1 MPTMNIT
8 NLAIRTLYDTVPIQ
22 ESDNRLTEKIDLK
35 ITDRL
40 GLKSIQFIQLVV
52 LSFLCTISYSQD
64 ICFDGI
70 YCPFPGDATY
80 PADPTANG
88 CGTGGTDEYGNVDFV
103 LDPGTDVGA
112 GGTCDILQIF
122 IHYEPDGNVYL
133 SFIQANQGQA
143 CYSFYFDTDCDA
155 TTGSNED
162 LLDPSDGIVITAQGA
177 EVRFLVCVQGDNV
190 NDPEVETWDGTGWV
204 ANGTNNILGLAGFT
218 DGCSGSNEAFVET
231 QIPIDDLLNVCDP
244 TSNCG
249 TLNLTTFLTFAGGS
263 FNSQECD
270 VTFESTQT
278 TVPAQVMADLAV
290 PDPSCTDNVVTF
302 DASGSSGSL
311 SLVYEW
317 DFDGDGTIDQTTMTP
332 TVSTTYTTPG
342 TYTVTVGV
350 SDSDPQCPD
359 AMPDTATVMIT
370 ICGASAVTCPPTPVD
385 VLEGESIDPTIL
397 GEPTVTTSDCNP
409 TFELSVV
416 DTPGPGDC
424 LLGLEEIISRVFT
437 ITDACGVSECTQI
450 INVEDINP
458 PMVVAD
464 LAQADPVCFGEN
476 IVFDASGST
485 GFTDMVYDWDFD
497 GDGVIDQTTTT
508 PTTTNSYPNPGT
520 YTVSVTV
527 TAPTSPCPL
536 APETASIDII
546 ICDQIAVTC
555 PIASVSIVDGDPMDP
570 TALGEPT
577 FTTNECNLNPQ
588 VSFVDSAL
596 PATCPLEEIITRTFT
611 ITDNC
616 GDQECVQLIQVEV
629 DNPASINSLP
639 ITPNICLGDIITLD
653 ASASIGDGLSYCWNV
668 DIGNVGCDYTTAAAT
683 HQYAAPGTYD
693 ISLVITDQFGCTD
706 QQIVGTV
713 IVSDPSINSLPITP
727 EICLGDIITLD
738 ASASTGDALSYCWN
752 VGIGTLGCDYTTAV
766 ATHQYAASGT
776 YDINLMITDVFG
788 CTDQQI
794 VGTVIVYDPPVAM
807 LAPAGPACAGTTVT
821 FDASAS
827 VGLLSPYEWDFNGD
841 GTIDATTTVPT
852 ATFTY
857 PTPGTYTAFVTVVDS
872 RDFCPSST
880 TSTEVIICGTN
891 AFVCPPAM
899 VTIVDGDPLDTQTL
913 GEPQVTTNICNPTFD
928 ITSVDTSV
936 PSTCP
941 FEEIITRT
949 FTITDN
955 CGQNECEQI
964 INVEVNNPADINSL
978 PITPEICLGGI
989 ITLDASASIGD
1000 GLTYCWNVGIGTI
1013 GCDYTTATAT
1023 HQYAAS
1029 GTYDITLMITDQF
1042 GCIDEQVVG
1051 SVIVYEGPVAIAT
1064 AVFDPCT
1071 LEVVYDAS
1079 GSIDNAA
1086 PSDLIYTWDFG
1097 DGSTSGTASGT
1108 YTFTNC
1114 ASVGTITLTILDPRV
1129 PFPACNSDQLTFSF
1143 TTDSEPP
1150 VLVCP
1155 VPSDINCGEPIP
1167 TYNDVSEF
1175 LAAGGTA
1182 TDNCGVLA
1190 INQVSLDTIP
1200 GLCPY
1205 VHSIEIV
1212 YEAFDICNNRS
1223 TCTQTVNL
1231 LPSLP
1236 SASIP
1241 DDVILSCGDDFSTA
1255 ATGLPLLSQTDCTRP
1270 STLSI
1275 DDEMISG
1282 SCPGDVTIER
1292 TFTVLDDCGNEQVY
1306 VQIISIVNDILPT
1319 LEGPPDITIGC
1330 LDACDPD
1337 GTGGL
1342 AVVTDFC
1349 MPIDGS
1355 INTVTLTY
1363 SDEYVGFGGGSTVG
1377 GIVGSIVRTFV
1388 AIDACGN
1395 EGIYVQTISILG
1407 DEDTVITC
1415 NDKINVSL
1423 APNCEGITP
1432 DFLIEAPTDTK
1443 YFLSLEDGQFGFS
1456 LDPNETFNSIDWS
1469 VYIESREPITYTI
1482 TDFCGNSCW
1491 GQVLIEANVVPEF
1504 ESSCTYEPGFN
1515 LDSSGEIN
1523 DEDVLNL
1530 NDMIE
1535 IDEDPSRT
1543 TDYLG
1548 TVTLT
1553 DGSCQEAF
1561 ISGNSKF
1568 IYNAAPHGKELD
1580 IRYVDVIIYLVNKTD
1595 GTLFSYP
1602 FPTGAISMES
1612 LQDLSLNPG
1621 EYDVFIAAADHRA
1634 FGEYSISIE
1643 VTGCLPTCTAICG
1656 GDFPEE
1662 FITIA
1667 EIMDTLDQDCYATLI
1682 GDIIV
1687 NETVSGDMCE
1697 GILHVITYAGRFS
1710 LHGELIK
1717 QDIITQAYVEE
1728 PIDLRETEILAPLY
1742 VELECGADVSPEAI
1756 LKETGSGIHSYPYY
1770 LNLEQIKKDTICL
1783 EEVVIHYA
1791 VPIDTVQEVVAVD
1804 GLWVLLDIVKKEARD
1819 STRCLRRGPN
1829 PDIQFQEILLD
1840 TNRCNII
1847 VDFSDLVIEACA
1859 GSKKVIRDWTIIDWC
1874 DNSSQLQLSQ
1884 TIEVK
1889 DLDPPVIKK
1898 MDDVIISI
1906 DPWTCAGKY
1915 KLPIGEHSDSCNT
1928 ALITESWQLSD
1939 GQVKE
1944 GYAIDLWLADN
1955 PIQVYLTVS
1964 DDCGNT
1970 TLDTFN
1976 IIVED
1981 QIAPVAV
1988 CQTNLNVTLT
1998 SAMLDVNAGAGKV
2011 FAESFDAGSHDSGCG
2026 ETRIQV
2032 KRVTGCCS
2040 TQCIDQYECTA
2051 TDPKTGICTDSTVV
2065 GYTTEY
2071 ADFVKFC
2078 CEDVGEIVMVELLIT
2093 DQAGNSSSCIVD
2105 VSVVDKT
2112 QSILSCPSITMSCL
2126 DDMNDIE
2133 DPLATGQF
2141 CQSEDRSAILL
2152 NETDINGY
2160 CGTEELIRE
2169 WYIDRD
2175 EDGEFSSGDPYCKQI
2190 ITIEEEGSGMDPYT
2204 IKWPKHYTG
2213 EVVKGQNEECDAA
2226 GDLEIIENIDIQ
2238 LGEVQLCGINT
2249 TESYGDP
2256 IWCEASCSLIASSV
2270 KTDTIFSSDACYKLI
2285 NRWTV
2290 IDWCK
2295 WNANGGDIDDDN
2307 DSSRD
2312 QFIAIEDWAQGEC
2325 ANCPEQGPV
2334 NEDAVYFKYADVEED
2349 GYYTFDQVVKV
2360 IDDSAPEISVV
2371 DSYIVSTSG
2380 GATSKNDASACR
2392 GAEELTA
2399 TVIDFCNGIESSA
2412 QLVSWNVTVQREE
2425 FVIDIKNGVGA
2436 SMTINSGTGSPGD
2449 VHVITWTATDGCGNI
2464 TEAKTEIT
2472 FGDDVNP
2479 SPICI
2484 AGVSSNFSTN
2494 QDSIVIWAS
2503 DVDFGSY
2510 DNCTDYSELKWA
2522 LVEEDQVPIMPGS
2535 EGFDDQFGYA
2545 IYCADGR
2552 TARFVDMWVWDE
2564 NGNGDFCTASIIV
2577 EGACEDEVVDPMD
2590 SADPMDPVDS
2600 GSSAIIIAG
2609 QLQTETGL
2617 AIEDVTVKLSASL
2630 PEYPKTQSATDQG
2643 QYSFD
2648 NNPTGYN
2655 YAVSPE
2661 KDMNH
2666 TNGVTT
2672 LDLLLIQQHVL
2683 GLQILDSPYK
2693 IIAADISN
2701 DKIVSTRDILEARRL
2716 ILGVTDRFTN
2726 NDSWRFIDSEQ
2737 NFVAA
2742 DQPWPFIERLEM
2754 INARSHSLA
2763 ENFIGMKIGDVNN
2776 NAAPSEAML
2785 SETRYTSTLELDA
2798 KLSQKDSKILQ
2809 IRSHN
2814 AIDIYGLQF
2823 TLSRVIGN
2831 EVVSIKSASLDISE
2845 VNYHTDSDTRF
2856 SWHAG
2861 DGRALESA
2869 IALDIEFKNELTP
2882 SQLNQLSMQA
2892 GSIPSEAYIGSS
2904 LDIWNVSLDIESLQH
2919 DLPTVS
2925 QNWPN
2930 PFNKSTQIEINLP
2943 LPADKLTL
2951 SIFNPMGQ
2959 SVWSETKSYPAGR
2972 HQIEIDAAILE
2983 SAGIYHYSI
2992 KTETF
2997 AVTKQMLLMD

>member
-1 MPTMNIT
+1 MKFLTSKHFLLPIIFLIQLIFLLLMSYQLSAEGTKELNPNGTAGDPCANPLVNVTDLALLSIRSGQT
-8 NLAIRTLYDTVPIQ
+8 NFAPYGSYGENNSICFEVKDINELVYIALSSEADGTGICAGGYDWRIVGPSGVANGPNSLTAANANGNDFGPIMIGPDAIAGAGGYDTSGPYTFVP
-22 ESDNRLTEKIDLK
+22 TE
-35 ITDRL
+35 
-40 GLKSIQFIQLVV
+40 V
-52 LSFLCTISYSQD
+52 
-64 ICFDGI
+64 GI
-70 YCPFPGDATY
+70 YCLEFDHTTFGTNSNIRNFDITVADQAGAAINGRVYSENWSVRTPCISDLIDCATDPNTVTEGNIAFQNPFNGIIYVLTDDNFVQMVNFSGGANEFGDGFRGLTFTLAFNRTGPGNT
-80 PADPTANG
+80 
-88 CGTGGTDEYGNVDFV
+88 GNVE
-103 LDPGTDVGA
+103 LDRQSKDGSDQSSA
-112 GGTCDILQIF
+112 N
-122 IHYEPDGNVYL
+122 PDLFRVYL
-133 SFIQANQGQA
+133 N
-143 CYSFYFDTDCDA
+143 
-155 TTGSNED
+155 
-162 LLDPSDGIVITAQGA
+162 P
-177 EVRFLVCVQGDNV
+177 
-190 NDPEVETWDGTGWV
+190 
-204 ANGTNNILGLAGFT
+204 
-218 DGCSGSNEAFVET
+218 
-231 QIPIDDLLNVCDP
+231 
-244 TSNCG
+244 
-249 TLNLTTFLTFAGGS
+249 
-263 FNSQECD
+263 
-270 VTFESTQT
+270 
-278 TVPAQVMADLAV
+278 
-290 PDPSCTDNVVTF
+290 PDPSCYEPGICGEISAGPILSCDEPFCLEYELTRPGLLEVFVDLDGPDGVFTEGTADVVLADRVVEGDELANCLPWDQRDGLGNIVDVNEELQIIARYSQGEIHFMQYDVENNSPGWTIMTIEPECADPDFSFFWDDSQLDAADNDSGTPGQPLVSLLGTTQPSHTWEDQTAENATGFGESNTINTWFFSTTQASPMVIGCDLECAEDVIAMLSPAGPACAESTVTF
-302 DASGSSGSL
+302 DASESTGFITS
-311 SLVYEW
+311 YAW
-317 DFDGDGTIDQTTMTP
+317 DFDGDGMIDETTDLP
-332 TVSTTYTTPG
+332 TAMFTYPDPG
-342 TYTVTVGV
+342 TYTVFVTAIAD
-350 SDSDPQCPD
+350 SDSCPSSTTSIEVSICGANAVVCPLD
-359 AMPDTATVMIT
+359 EVTVVDGEPMDTAT
-370 ICGASAVTCPPTPVD
+370 
-385 VLEGESIDPTIL
+385 L
-397 GEPTVTTSDCNP
+397 GEPQVTTNACNP
-409 TFELSVV
+409 TF
-416 DTPGPGDC
+416 D
-424 LLGLEEIISRVFT
+424 IS
-437 ITDACGVSECTQI
+437 
-450 INVEDINP
+450 
-458 PMVVAD
+458 
-464 LAQADPVCFGEN
+464 
-476 IVFDASGST
+476 
-485 GFTDMVYDWDFD
+485 
-497 GDGVIDQTTTT
+497 
-508 PTTTNSYPNPGT
+508 
-520 YTVSVTV
+520 
-527 TAPTSPCPL
+527 
-536 APETASIDII
+536 SIDE
-546 ICDQIAVTC
+546 
-555 PIASVSIVDGDPMDP
+555 SVAG
-570 TALGEPT
+570 
-577 FTTNECNLNPQ
+577 
-588 VSFVDSAL
+588 
-596 PATCPLEEIITRTFT
+596 TCPLEEIITRTFT
-611 ITDNC
+611 ITDAC
-616 GDQECVQLIQVEV
+616 GQSECVQIINVEV
-629 DNPASINSLP
+629 DNPASI
-639 ITPNICLGDIITLD
+639 I
-653 ASASIGDGLSYCWNV
+653 A
-668 DIGNVGCDYTTAAAT
+668 
-683 HQYAAPGTYD
+683 
-693 ISLVITDQFGCTD
+693 
-706 QQIVGTV
+706 
-713 IVSDPSINSLPITP
+713 LPITP
-727 EICLGDIITLD
+727 EICLGDVVTLD
-738 ASASTGDALSYCWN
+738 ASAS
-752 VGIGTLGCDYTTAV
+752 V
-766 ATHQYAASGT
+766 
-776 YDINLMITDVFG
+776 
-788 CTDQQI
+788 
-794 VGTVIVYDPPVAM
+794 
-807 LAPAGPACAGTTVT
+807 
-821 FDASAS
+821 
-827 VGLLSPYEWDFNGD
+827 
-841 GTIDATTTVPT
+841 
-852 ATFTY
+852 
-857 PTPGTYTAFVTVVDS
+857 
-872 RDFCPSST
+872 
-880 TSTEVIICGTN
+880 
-891 AFVCPPAM
+891 
-899 VTIVDGDPLDTQTL
+899 
-913 GEPQVTTNICNPTFD
+913 
-928 ITSVDTSV
+928 
-936 PSTCP
+936 
-941 FEEIITRT
+941 
-949 FTITDN
+949 
-955 CGQNECEQI
+955 
-964 INVEVNNPADINSL
+964 
-978 PITPEICLGGI
+978 
-989 ITLDASASIGD
+989 GD
-1000 GLTYCWNVGIGTI
+1000 GLTYCWNVGIGTV
-1013 GCDYTTATAT
+1013 GCDYNTSIAT

-1029 GTYDITLMITDQF
+1029 GTYSVSLMITDQF
-1042 GCIDEQVVG
+1042 GCTDEQVIG
-1051 SVIVYEGPVAIAT
+1051 SVIVYEGPEAIAT

-1071 LEVVYDAS
+1071 LTVAYDAS

-1086 PSDLIYTWDFG
+1086 PNDLIYTWDFG
-1097 DGSTSGTASGT
+1097 DGSTSDAASGS
-1108 YTFTNC
+1108 YTFNNC
-1114 ASVGTITLTILDPRV
+1114 GAVGTISLTIIDPSV
-1129 PFPACNSDQLTFSF
+1129 PFPDCNSDQLTFTF
-1143 TTDSEPP
+1143 MTDSEPP

-1155 VPSDINCGEPIP
+1155 APTDLNCGDPIP
-1167 TYNDVSEF
+1167 TYSDMSEF
-1175 LAAGGTA
+1175 IAAGGSS
-1182 TDNCGVLA
+1182 TDNCAVLD

-1200 GLCPY
+1200 GICPY
-1205 VHSIEIV
+1205 VHTIEVV
-1212 YEAFDICNNRS
+1212 YEAFDICENRM
-1223 TCTQTVNL
+1223 TCTQIFNL

-1236 SASIP
+1236 SASVP
-1241 DDVILSCGDDFSTA
+1241 ADVILSCGDDFSTD
-1255 ATGLPLLSQTDCTRP
+1255 ATGFPVLVQNDCTRP
-1270 STLSI
+1270 ATITFS
-1275 DDEMISG
+1275 DEIISG
-1282 SCPGDVTIER
+1282 SCPGDATIIR
-1292 TFTVLDDCGNEQVY
+1292 TFTLVDDCGNTPSDPDTYIQT
-1306 VQIISIVNDILPT
+1306 ITIVNDIEPT

-1349 MPIDGS
+1349 MPIDGT
-1355 INTVTLTY
+1355 INTVTVTF
-1363 SDEYVGFGGGSTVG
+1363 SDEYVGFDGSITNE
-1377 GIVGSIVRTFV
+1377 GIVGMIVRTFV
-1388 AIDACGN
+1388 AVDGCGN
-1395 EGIYVQTISILG
+1395 ESVYVQTISISRD
-1407 DEDTVITC
+1407 DESILAC
-1415 NDKINVSL
+1415 NDRINVSL
-1423 APNCEGITP
+1423 AQGCDGITP
-1432 DFLIEAPTDTK
+1432 DFLLEAPADTK
-1443 YFLSLEDGQFGFS
+1443 YFLSLSDGQFGFS
-1456 LDPNETFNSIDWS
+1456 LSPNETFDSIDWS
-1469 VYIESREPITYTI
+1469 VYIESGQPVTYTI
-1482 TDFCGNSCW
+1482 SDLCGNTCW
-1491 GQVLIEANVVPEF
+1491 GEILIEANVVPEF

-1515 LDSSGEIN
+1515 LDGSGEIN

-1530 NDMIE
+1530 NDMIG
-1535 IDEDPSRT
+1535 IDEDPSRS

-1561 ISGNSKF
+1561 ISGNSNF

-1580 IRYVDVIIYLVNKTD
+1580 IRYVDVIVYLVNKAD

-1602 FPTGAISMES
+1602 FPTGAISIES

-1621 EYDVFIAAADHRA
+1621 EYDVFVAAADHRA

-1728 PIDLRETEILAPLY
+1728 PIDLRETEIQAPLY
-1742 VELECGADVSPEAI
+1742 VELDCGADVSPEAI
-1756 LKETGSGIHSYPYY
+1756 LKETESGIHAYPYY

-1819 STRCLRRGPN
+1819 STRCLRKGPN

-1847 VDFSDLVIEACA
+1847 VEFSDIVIEACA

-1874 DNSSQLQLSQ
+1874 DSSSKLQLSQ

-1915 KLPIGEHSDSCNT
+1915 KLPIGEHSDSCN
-1928 ALITESWQLSD
+1928 AELITESWRLSE
-1939 GQVKE
+1939 GQVVE
-1944 GYAIDLWLADN
+1944 GYAIDLWLANN

-1981 QIAPVAV
+1981 QIAPVAI
-1988 CQTNLNVTLT
+1988 CETNLNVTLT
-1998 SAMLDVNAGAGKV
+1998 SALLDVNAGAGKV

-2026 ETRIQV
+2026 ETKIQV

-2040 TQCIDQYECTA
+2040 SQCIDQYECTA

-2071 ADFVKFC
+2071 ADFIKFC

-2093 DQAGNSSSCIVD
+2093 DQAGNSNTCIVD

-2112 QSILSCPSITMSCL
+2112 QSILSCPPVTMSCL

-2133 DPLATGQF
+2133 NPLATGQF

-2190 ITIEEEGSGMDPYT
+2190 ITIEEEGTGMNPYT

-2213 EVVKGQNEECDAA
+2213 EIVQGQNEECDTV
-2226 GDLEIIENIDIQ
+2226 GDLEITENIDIQ
-2238 LGEVQLCGINT
+2238 MGEAQLCGVNT
-2249 TESYGDP
+2249 TESYGEP

-2295 WNANGGDIDDDN
+2295 WNANGGDLDDDN

-2312 QFIAIEDWAQGEC
+2312 QFIAIEDWAQDEC
-2325 ANCPEQGPV
+2325 TSCPEQGPV
-2334 NEDAVYFKYADVEED
+2334 YEDAVYFKYADVEED

-2360 IDDSAPEISVV
+2360 VDDSAPEISVV

-2380 GATSKNDASACR
+2380 GATSKDDATACR

-2399 TVIDFCNGIESSA
+2399 TVVDFCNGIESQA
-2412 QLVSWNVTVQREE
+2412 QLVKWNVTVQRRE
-2425 FVIDIKNGVGA
+2425 FVIDIQNGVGA

-2449 VHVITWTATDGCGNI
+2449 VHVITWTATDGCGNT
-2464 TEAKTEIT
+2464 TEAKTEVT

-2484 AGVSSNFSTN
+2484 AGVSSNFSTS

-2552 TARFVDMWVWDE
+2552 TALFVDMWVWDE

-2577 EGACEDEVVDPMD
+2577 EGACEDEAVDPID
-2590 SADPMDPVDS
+2590 TADPMDPLDS

-2609 QLQTETGL
+2609 QLQTETGM
-2617 AIEDVTVKLSASL
+2617 AIADVTVELSASL
-2630 PEYPKTQSATDQG
+2630 PEYPKSQSATDQG

-2672 LDLLLIQQHVL
+2672 LDLLLIQQHIL
-2683 GLQILDSPYK
+2683 GLRILDSPYK

-2701 DKIVSTRDILEARRL
+2701 DKVVSTRDILEARRL
-2716 ILGVTDRFTN
+2716 ILGVTDRFIN
-2726 NDSWRFIDSEQ
+2726 NNSWRFIDSEQ
-2737 NFVAA
+2737 NFVAD

-2754 INARSHSLA
+2754 INAQSHSLA
-2763 ENFIGMKIGDVNN
+2763 ENFIGMKIGDVND

-2809 IRSHN
+2809 VRSQN

-2845 VNYHTDSDTRF
+2845 DNYHTDSDTRF

-2861 DGRALESA
+2861 DGRALEDA

-2892 GSIPSEAYIGSS
+2892 GSTPSEAYIGLS
-2904 LDIWNVSLDIESLQH
+2904 LDIWNVSLGIESLQS

-2930 PFNKSTQIEINLP
+2930 PFTKSTQIEINLP
-2943 LPADKLTL
+2943 QSADELTL

-2959 SVWSETKSYPAGR
+2959 LVWSEKKSYPAGR
-2972 HQIEIDAAILE
+2972 HQIEIDAEILE